1 MANSM
6 RKVWLTS
13 YPEGVPA
20 EIDMNRY
27 ASLVDVFEQSVQN
40 FAERPSFYN
49 MGRELTFSEVAHL
62 SRGFAAYLQQE
73 LGLKKGDRLAVM
85 MPNLLQYPIVVY
97 GALLAGLI
105 VVNVNPLYTARE
117 LKYQLSDS
125 EAKSIVILE
134 NYAHILTEIFNETTL
149 KSVILTRV
157 GDLLYFPRSWV
168 TNFAVKYLKKM
179 VPSYSLPGVVKF
191 LQVLAIGQKHR
202 LKPPSLG
209 HEDIAFLQYTGGT
222 TGVSKGAMLTHGN
235 MIANLQQASAWFST
249 TLVEGEEIIITALPL
264 YHIFSLTANF
274 LVFMKF
280 GGCNFLITNP
290 RDMKSF
296 VKELRGVKFTCI
308 TGVNTL
314 FNGLLNTPGFSDLDF
329 TRLKLALGGGM
340 AVQPAVANRWQKVT
354 GNTLVEAYGL
364 TETAPAVCINPLD
377 IEEYTGSIGL
387 PISSTECS
395 IQDEDGQILP
405 LGEAGELCVRGP
417 QVMNGYW
424 NQPEETKLALSP
436 QGWFRTGDIAT
447 MDQAGFVKIVDRKK
461 DMIIVSGFNVYPNEI
476 ESVIAAHPGVLEA
489 GAIGIPDS
497 KSGEAVK
504 VVVVK
509 KDAQLTKE
517 ALLSY
522 CKKQLT
528 AYKVPKH
535 VEFRKELPKTNV
547 GKILRRELREQE
559 PAAQI

>member
-1 MANSM
+1 MK
-6 RKVWLTS
+6 KVWLTN
-13 YPEGVPA
+13 YPKGVPA

-27 ASLVDVFEQSVQN
+27 ASLVDVFDQSVQAFSDCPA
-40 FAERPSFYN
+40 FAN
-49 MGRELTFSEVAHL
+49 MGRKLFFSEVAYL
-62 SRGFAAYLQQE
+62 SRDFAAYLQQE

-97 GALLAGLI
+97 GALRAGLI

-117 LKYQLSDS
+117 LKHQLADS
-125 EAKSIVILE
+125 EAKTIVILE
-134 NYAHILTEIFNETTL
+134 NYAQVLTGIFHETTL

-179 VPSYSLPGVVKF
+179 VPPYALPGAVNF
-191 LQVLAIGQKHR
+191 LQGLAIGQHR
-202 LKPPSLG
+202 RLDPPTLG
-209 HEDIAFLQYTGGT
+209 HEDMAFLQYTGGT
-222 TGVSKGAMLTHGN
+222 TGVAKGAMLTHGN
-235 MIANLQQASAWFST
+235 MVANLQQASAWFST
-249 TLVEGEEIIITALPL
+249 TLVEREEIIITALPL

-280 GGCNFLITNP
+280 GGCNYLITNP
-290 RDMKSF
+290 RDMKAF
-296 VKELRGVKFTCI
+296 VKQLRRVKFTCI

-314 FNGLLNTPGFSDLDF
+314 FNGLLNTPGFSGLDF
-329 TRLKLALGGGM
+329 AHLKLTLGGGM
-340 AVQPAVANRWQKVT
+340 AVQPAVARRWKEVT

-395 IQDEDGQILP
+395 IQDDEGHILP
-405 LGEAGELCVRGP
+405 LGEEGELCVRGP
-417 QVMNGYW
+417 QVTKGYW
-424 NQPEETKLALSP
+424 KQLEETKIALSP
-436 QGWFRTGDIAT
+436 QGWLRTGDIAT

-489 GAIGIPDS
+489 GAIGVPDS

-509 KDAQLTKE
+509 KDAHLTKE
-517 ALLSY
+517 ALLTY
-522 CKKQLT
+522 CKKQLA
-528 AYKVPKH
+528 AYKVPRQ

-547 GKILRRELREQE
+547 GKILRRKLREQV
-559 PAAQI
+559 PTCPDL

>member
-1 MANSM
+1 MS
-6 RKVWLTS
+6 KVWLTS
-13 YPEGVPA
+13 YPKGVPA

-27 ASLVDVFEQSVQN
+27 ASLVDVFDQSVQA
-40 FAERPSFYN
+40 FSERPAFAN
-49 MGRELTFSEVAHL
+49 MGRKLTFSEVAYL
-62 SRGFAAYLQQE
+62 SRDFAAYLQQE

-117 LKYQLSDS
+117 LKQQLTDS
-125 EAKSIVILE
+125 EAKTIVILE
-134 NYAHILTEIFNETTL
+134 NYAYVLTGIFNETTL

-179 VPSYSLPGVVKF
+179 VPPYSLPGVVNF
-191 LQVLAIGQKHR
+191 LRVLAIGQHR
-202 LKPPSLG
+202 RLEPPTLG

-222 TGVSKGAMLTHGN
+222 TGVAKGAMLTHGN
-235 MIANLQQASAWFST
+235 MVANLQQASAWFST
-249 TLVEGEEIIITALPL
+249 TLVEGKEVIITALPL

-280 GGCNFLITNP
+280 GGCNYLITNP
-290 RDMKSF
+290 RDMKGF
-296 VKELRGVKFTCI
+296 VKQLRRVKFTCI

-314 FNGLLNTPGFSDLDF
+314 FNGLLNTPGFSRVDF
-329 TRLKLALGGGM
+329 THLKLTLGGGM
-340 AVQPAVANRWQKVT
+340 AVQPTVARRWKEVT
-354 GNTLVEAYGL
+354 RNTLVEAYGL

-377 IEEYTGSIGL
+377 IEEYTSSIGL

-395 IQDEDGQILP
+395 IQDEEGHILP
-405 LGEAGELCVRGP
+405 LGEEGELCVRGP
-417 QVMNGYW
+417 QVMKGYW
-424 NQPEETKLALSP
+424 KQSEETKIALSP
-436 QGWFRTGDIAT
+436 QGWLRTGDIAT

-476 ESVIAAHPGVLEA
+476 ESVIAAHPGVVEA

-497 KSGEAVK
+497 KSGEVVK

-509 KDAQLTKE
+509 KDAQLTEE
-517 ALLSY
+517 ALLTY
-522 CKKQLT
+522 CKKQLA
-528 AYKVPKH
+528 AYKVPRQ

-547 GKILRRELREQE
+547 GKILRRKLRERVSAC
-559 PAAQI
+559 PNL

>member
-1 MANSM
+1 MANGM

-13 YPEGVPA
+13 YPQGVPA

-27 ASLVDVFEQSVQN
+27 ASLVDVFDQSVQN

-134 NYAHILTEIFNETTL
+134 NYAHVLTEIFNETTL

-202 LKPPSLG
+202 LEPPSLG

-340 AVQPAVANRWQKVT
+340 AVQPAVANRWQEVT

-547 GKILRRELREQE
+547 GKILRRKLREQE